1 MRIRALI
8 IGLLLAAAAVLYAAH
23 PETTITVAVKN
34 DHHDPVD
41 NAAVILD
48 FLGSRQYHKLGKRKL
63 VHWEMRTNQQGIAK
77 FPPIPQG
84 TIQVQAVAKNYQ
96 TFGKSY
102 EIDTDEKTI
111 DVTLNPPQRQYSVHP
126 PLKPANPPH

>member
-23 PETTITVAVKN
+23 PETTITVSVKN
-34 DHHDPVD
+34 DHNDPVD

-48 FLGSRQYHKLGKRKL
+48 FLGSRQYRKLGRRKP

-77 FPPIPQG
+77 FPPIPRG

-96 TFGKSY
+96 TFGKSF

-111 DVTLNPPQRQYSVHP
+111 DVTLNPPQPQYSTHP
-126 PLKPANPPH
+126 PLKQSNPPR